1 METNKCHLLIEE
13 ESKGKMKV
21 LLTKTSDYHY
31 REIREID
38 NLEGF
43 IDELLEEDFKYFTPE
58 IIVSKPYQLDSDEI
72 KRTCK
77 YRIEIYDTYRE

>member
-1 METNKCHLLIEE
+1 
-13 ESKGKMKV
+13 MKV
-21 LLTKTSDYHY
+21 YLTRTSDM
-31 REIREID
+31 RFKEIREID

-43 IDELLEEDFKYFTPE
+43 IDELLEKDFKYFTPE
-58 IIVSKPYQLDSDEI
+58 IIVSKPYKWDSDEV